1 MAFLQFREKKGQG
14 VTEEMVK
21 TYTITKVVVWAKVE
35 GLFTKFPNAG
45 TRGCLLKLCTPG
57 NSSVSDSMGAASA
70 ISCQVSMVYSPS
82 SSSLAST
89 YHVVSSKSYRQLFLC
104 LLAARITSFGV
115 M

>member
-45 TRGCLLKLCTPG
+45 TRGLLKLCTPG
-57 NSSVSDSMGAASA
+57 NSSVLDSMGAASA